1 MMRGT
6 VPVTGALL
14 LLLVGGAQAQT
25 VRFRLDAVGLTYQE
39 ISEDRGAALGQG
51 LGAGIELRLGRFR
64 LDGRGFSAKVDPA
77 RDTQVAYD
85 FHQVDVRV
93 GYFLTEFLALEVG
106 GGRRYVVPDFAA
118 PEVGVFRVGVF
129 SENQLHR
136 LANVWV
142 RGAYLADPRFSTG
155 GSANLAFE
163 FSLGVGL
170 GSSTGRFRVQAE
182 YEFQRIDRVVQGADV
197 PMQLSLAR
205 AGIALAF

>member
-1 MMRGT
+1 MRRVAWG
-6 VPVTGALL
+6 VCALL
-14 LLLVGGAQAQT
+14 LAGITHAEAQT
-25 VRFRLDAVGLTYQE
+25 LRFRLDAVGLTYQE
-39 ISEDRGAALGQG
+39 INEDRGAALGRG
-51 LGAGIELRLGRFR
+51 LGGGLEVRLGRFR
-64 LDGRGFSAKVDPA
+64 LDARGYSARVDPP
-77 RDTQVAYD
+77 RDTQVGYD

-106 GGRRYVVPDFAA
+106 GGRRYVEPEFAT

-129 SENQLHR
+129 SENRLHR

-142 RGAYLADPRFSTG
+142 RGAYLADPHFSTG
-155 GSANLAFE
+155 GTANLAFE

-182 YEFQRIDRVVQGADV
+182 YEFQRIDRVVDSADV

-205 AGIALAF
+205 AGIAIGF